1 MTTLIK
7 NRWNLLLIVLASVM
21 IILETSNNIYR
32 LFFESRHYDFYQSYL
47 AARSLISGTNL
58 YQSGQ
63 GAYIYPPFFA
73 FILTPLG
80 QLSEKFAHL
89 IWLGLNVAFIPIILI
104 LGFRILASAFQ
115 LSFSRWQAA
124 GACAL
129 AVLLSLDQIHG
140 EFIQNQNDLLILCGI
155 ALSLY
160 WLDRKPFTA
169 GTCLGLVAAIKYQGL
184 FFLPFLIFR
193 ARWRVAM
200 GLIIGL
206 AGGAFLPALM
216 IGWNRN
222 LEYLQIA
229 LRGMANMTGLTHLPL
244 DYAARVPLVTW
255 GANVSISSGMMR
267 IFQDRGWPESNA
279 YLLLMGLAI
288 STFVLLWWMFQR
300 QGIAFIWRT
309 PQTFGNPQQEKM
321 IVNLEWCA
329 LLIFMLVF
337 SPQGTKR
344 HLILLLNVNLLAAVM
359 LLFPRPPIKR
369 WPLLAGTIMV
379 VLAIWRLP
387 LPSAF
392 FNFWTYVGFPY
403 WSYLFFLPI
412 LVNSGLA
419 YYQDIYAN
427 EKYPLSSEAVKCL
440 C

>member
-1 MTTLIK
+1 M
-7 NRWNLLLIVLASVM
+7 
-21 IILETSNNIYR
+21 
-32 LFFESRHYDFYQSYL
+32 
-47 AARSLISGTNL
+47 ISGTNL
-58 YQSGQ
+58 YKSGQ

-73 FILTPLG
+73 FILTPLA
-80 QLSEKFAHL
+80 QLPHKLAHL
-89 IWLGLNVAFIPIILI
+89 LWLGVNVSFIPLILI
-104 LGFRILASAFQ
+104 LGFRILACGFQ
-115 LSFSRWQAA
+115 LSFTRWQAA

-140 EFIQNQNDLLILCGI
+140 EFIQNQNDLLILLGI
-155 ALSLY
+155 TLSLY
-160 WLDRKPFTA
+160 WLDSKPFTA
-169 GTCLGLVAAIKYQGL
+169 GICLGLISAIKYQGL

-193 ARWRVAM
+193 ARWRVIM
-200 GLIIGL
+200 GLAAGV

-222 LEYLQIA
+222 LEYLKIA
-229 LRGMANMTGLTHLPL
+229 LRGMINMTSFTHLPV

-255 GANVSISSGMMR
+255 GANVSISSGMIR
-267 IFQDRGWPESNA
+267 IFQDHGWPEGNA
-279 YLLLMGLAI
+279 YLLLMVIAI
-288 STFVLLWWMFQR
+288 LTFFLLWWMFQR
-300 QGIAFIWRT
+300 QGVAFIRRT

-329 LLIFMLVF
+329 LLICMLAF
-337 SPQGTKR
+337 TPQGTKR
-344 HLILLLNVNLLAAVM
+344 HLILLLNVNLLTAVM
-359 LLFPRPPIKR
+359 LLFPRPSIKR

-392 FNFWTYVGFPY
+392 FNFWTYAGLPY

-419 YYQDIYAN
+419 YYQDIYG
-427 EKYPLSSEAVKCL
+427 YLKCSR
-440 C
+440 